1 MAANNGC
8 IGVKTD
14 GEICGAQCRNN
25 NVRCG
30 THIKVLENNGPYTLA
45 QKELGYV
52 HKKQVKDLEQ
62 QYDFRIEQ
70 TQDNIQRNRIRQDMW
85 HEVQQLRARQAQEL
99 TLLIRRQEDEVR
111 QTGVDPDAAARARAA
126 ERARLRQED
135 WNRRHEERRQA
146 WANEDAQRNA
156 ERAALAVDLLRQ
168 RAANAAVNALANNAV
183 QQRAAPRIGELG
195 HFARDAQNVHTTVAV
210 KQTKDMVE
218 RILKISVPND
228 FKWNA
233 RTCSKTPGEIITEC
247 GLSAKGAWQMVAKY
261 CQDETIYD
269 MGNGIYGRTLDGVWQ
284 FIAKSDDKRDLCR
297 ILRQEMED
305 NIGMCAQGNLTRLCN
320 ILAGYMEGIGVQ
332 ESPSEI
338 LGRKLPLLMEIE
350 DQNIRLAEAYKLL
363 VETGTPEDQWMSWVE
378 PLVDGIVRLK
388 SNGAGQ
394 VIGLEVV

>member
-8 IGVKTD
+8 IGVKAD
-14 GEICGAQCRNN
+14 GIVCGKRCRNN
-25 NVRCG
+25 NTRCA
-30 THIKVLENNGPYTLA
+30 THLRVLDDNGPNALA
-45 QKELGYV
+45 RKEMGYI
-52 HKKQVKDLEQ
+52 HKKQVRDIESRYEGMLENVV
-62 QYDFRIEQ
+62 DV
-70 TQDNIQRNRIRQDMW
+70 IQHRRMDQDMW
-85 HEVQQLRARQAQEL
+85 HEVQQLRARQAQDL
-99 TLLIRRQEDEVR
+99 TILIRQQEDEIR
-111 QTGVDPDAAARARAA
+111 RTGVDPDAPARARAA
-126 ERARLRQED
+126 ERDRQRMEEWRLRRAELENRLNAQED
-135 WNRRHEERRQA
+135 ERIA
-146 WANEDAQRNA
+146 LLLDQRA
-156 ERAALAVDLLRQ
+156 AALAGQ
-168 RAANAAVNALANNAV
+168 
-183 QQRAAPRIGELG
+183 QQRQAPRVGELG

-210 KQTKDMVE
+210 NQTKDMVV

-261 CQDETIYD
+261 CQDEDVYD
-269 MGNGIYGRTLDGVWQ
+269 MGNGIYGKTLDGVWQ
-284 FIAKSDDKRDLCR
+284 YIVNSPDKRDLCR

-350 DQNIRLAEAYKLL
+350 DQVNRLNEAYKLL
-363 VETGTPEDQWMSWVE
+363 VETGIPEEQWLSWVE
-378 PLVDGIVRLK
+378 PLVDGSVRLK
-388 SNGAGQ
+388 STAAGQ